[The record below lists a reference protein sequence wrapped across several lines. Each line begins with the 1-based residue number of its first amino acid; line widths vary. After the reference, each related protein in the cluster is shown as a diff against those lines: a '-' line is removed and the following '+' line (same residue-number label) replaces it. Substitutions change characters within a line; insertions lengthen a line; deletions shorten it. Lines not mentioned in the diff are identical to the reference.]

1 MVLKVRPRS
10 SSPITAI
17 TPGSYA
23 ATAATEA
30 LRAAAPST
38 HAPLPDQPT
47 RPTGSP
53 MLSTNAVTSSSRRGG
68 EWSGLSADSPRP
80 RVLGR

>member
-1 MVLKVRPRS
+1 MVATVRARS
-10 SSPITAI
+10 SPSITES
-17 TPGSYA
+17 TNGSYA
-23 ATAATEA
+23 ARAATEP

-47 RPTGSP
+47 RQTGSP
-53 MLSTNAVTSSSRRGG
+53 MLSTNAVTSSSRRAG
-68 EWSGLSADSPRP
+68 EWSGLSPDSPRP